1 MSSYI
6 TEQRASNIA
15 KKPKPV
21 QLISNERL
29 KVHRSFCEV
38 FDSRLFHVNLDQIEL
53 SEKKML
59 YVICN

>member
-15 KKPKPV
+15 KKPKTSS
-21 QLISNERL
+21 ISNERL